1 MDPFEELD
9 HEENLWNFDTR
20 PTYLQEAVDTD
31 LFRDIR
37 KKILPAKAEEV
48 AKVFSTVIPG
58 DQVDT
63 ELCSKSREKIFEERK
78 DTTLSGKLI
87 KDPPVRGQFGEAFIE
102 LREGYKAKKQR
113 PYENHGH
120 KHEILRKI
128 IERNLREFGWLEGC
142 MTSEWC
148 CAPFTVPKPPPAD
161 QNTID
166 GWRMVVDFRNLN
178 AETKADSHPLPL
190 IEEEIAKRARGR
202 LFSVLDLRHGFHQMP
217 LRKDS
222 RPLTCMCT
230 PCGPVQWTVMPMGL
244 KNAPS
249 FFQRMMEDV
258 LFTTHPEL
266 RAFVSVYIDDIIIAT
281 EGEGLTEAELVALHE
296 KQLNQV
302 LDILDANQLICGPK
316 KGKLFLKS
324 VEFCGSL
331 LENGTRRPSP
341 GKLVAIQKWKRPETI
356 TELRGFL
363 GCCNF
368 YHTFVPNYAK
378 FAAPLT
384 ELLKVGRDAGK
395 AGSKVR
401 VKWTDECE
409 EAFHHLKAALC
420 EVATLH
426 VPQFDRPFY
435 IRTDASRYA
444 IGAVLEQVDEA
455 TGDHYPLAFWSRK
468 LAPRQMQWS
477 PREQETYAIICAL
490 QKYQS
495 WVGTDR
501 VEVLTDHRSLE
512 YWATEHIDTVAS
524 PAGQRARWHEFL
536 SLFDLHVSYLP
547 GKHNTVAD
555 ALSRWA
561 YPASEGLQ
569 STNIHGTEQD
579 RHVIIEWDQEEKKLI
594 RRACMQCAVKQHA
607 LPCHDIT
614 AITDPAHA
622 HEICTKTLKVVEK
635 VTDPSSGSVKRFDYT
650 RQVSRF
656 RLIQG
661 IKRRDP
667 AKTPPLPKDSLII
680 RDWTSDYLQDP
691 MFKEVFGNLK
701 SKDAHKDG
709 IFPEYSLDGGKLW
722 MEGKLC
728 VPDALAPRVLNWW
741 HKWESPHAHGRRLWS
756 MIKHRLFGSRLYTHC
771 MKVAAGCA
779 QCAVSTPPSAKKHGR
794 LRPHPIPERLFNRVT
809 SDFFYLG
816 ELDDEE
822 CHWTNKKVNGVLLI
836 QCRHSGYIQ
845 VLPCNIE
852 SMTGKAAAK
861 WCAQTWMG
869 GWDVP
874 SEVVTDSGKEYT
886 SEWWRELCA
895 RLGIHHLRCEVHS
908 HRALPGERA
917 GRSLINML
925 RKELASEKDFHW
937 LEILFAMLRRYHNT
951 PLYHGLSPNEI
962 VFGRKKCWWNMP
974 LNNPRPCKDASLF
987 LDEVQRA
994 DKTVSKL
1001 IEKHQADWLWVQ
1013 NQGRKNPHNFE
1024 VDDRVW
1030 LRKSETTLDGDDKL
1044 LPLWEGPFAVTARLG
1059 ENRWRIRVDVSR
1071 EIDVSGDR
1079 LKREIPSPKD
1089 RVKPL
1094 FWTAKHL
1101 SDRVIEGGKYELKR
1115 IVEARRDAK
1124 GEWEFLCEWRGFD
1137 SSHNN
1142 WEPAQSFVH
1151 GYTKGFIDFLKKH
1164 PEIGVLLTDCL
1175 SKPDRQVESD
1185 GKRPVVNRDPAFY
1198 GPQQPH
1204 SRADPSIPP
1213 PAVRPAQEPNEDQA
1227 SSSAADLQRPSR
1239 TRARPDRS
1247 VVTCI
1252 RAWPN

>member
-1 MDPFEELD
+1 MPGTTQVPCHSGPGIRLHSWWMESFLTLILLILVLIPVLGLNLRLSVVLMMNLFFLIFVRQIPKVIQRQMDPPRLPLPQYDRHRKESSVHGRRKILNRAANSEFFYEKPPVEAFIDPFEELD
-9 HEENLWNFDTR
+9 HEDNVWNVDTR

-31 LFRDIR
+31 LFRDIC

-63 ELCSKSREKIFEERK
+63 ELCSKTREKIFEERK

-128 IERNLREFGWLEGC
+128 FERNLREFCWLEGC

-148 CAPFTVPKPPPAD
+148 CAPFTVRKPPPAD

-202 LFSVLDLRHGFHQMP
+202 LFSVLDLPHGFHQMP
-217 LRKDS
+217 LRKDN

-258 LFTTHPEL
+258 LFSAHPEL

-490 QKYQS
+490 KKYQS
-495 WVGTDR
+495 WVGTNR

-512 YWATEHIDTVAS
+512 YWATGHIDTVAS
-524 PAGQRARWHEFL
+524 PAGRRARWHEFL

-547 GKHNTVAD
+547 GKLNTVAD

-594 RRACMQCAVKQHA
+594 RRACMQ
-607 LPCHDIT
+607 
-614 AITDPAHA
+614 
-622 HEICTKTLKVVEK
+622 
-635 VTDPSSGSVKRFDYT
+635 
-650 RQVSRF
+650 
-656 RLIQG
+656 
-661 IKRRDP
+661 
-667 AKTPPLPKDSLII
+667 
-680 RDWTSDYLQDP
+680 
-691 MFKEVFGNLK
+691 
-701 SKDAHKDG
+701 
-709 IFPEYSLDGGKLW
+709 
-722 MEGKLC
+722 
-728 VPDALAPRVLNWW
+728 
-741 HKWESPHAHGRRLWS
+741 
-756 MIKHRLFGSRLYTHC
+756 
-771 MKVAAGCA
+771 
-779 QCAVSTPPSAKKHGR
+779 
-794 LRPHPIPERLFNRVT
+794 
-809 SDFFYLG
+809 
-816 ELDDEE
+816 
-822 CHWTNKKVNGVLLI
+822 
-836 QCRHSGYIQ
+836 
-845 VLPCNIE
+845 
-852 SMTGKAAAK
+852 
-861 WCAQTWMG
+861 
-869 GWDVP
+869 
-874 SEVVTDSGKEYT
+874 
-886 SEWWRELCA
+886 
-895 RLGIHHLRCEVHS
+895 
-908 HRALPGERA
+908 
-917 GRSLINML
+917 
-925 RKELASEKDFHW
+925 
-937 LEILFAMLRRYHNT
+937 
-951 PLYHGLSPNEI
+951 
-962 VFGRKKCWWNMP
+962 
-974 LNNPRPCKDASLF
+974 
-987 LDEVQRA
+987 
-994 DKTVSKL
+994 
-1001 IEKHQADWLWVQ
+1001 
-1013 NQGRKNPHNFE
+1013 
-1024 VDDRVW
+1024 
-1030 LRKSETTLDGDDKL
+1030 
-1044 LPLWEGPFAVTARLG
+1044 
-1059 ENRWRIRVDVSR
+1059 
-1071 EIDVSGDR
+1071 
-1079 LKREIPSPKD
+1079 
-1089 RVKPL
+1089 
-1094 FWTAKHL
+1094 
-1101 SDRVIEGGKYELKR
+1101 
-1115 IVEARRDAK
+1115 
-1124 GEWEFLCEWRGFD
+1124 
-1137 SSHNN
+1137 
-1142 WEPAQSFVH
+1142 
-1151 GYTKGFIDFLKKH
+1151 
-1164 PEIGVLLTDCL
+1164 
-1175 SKPDRQVESD
+1175 
-1185 GKRPVVNRDPAFY
+1185 
-1198 GPQQPH
+1198 
-1204 SRADPSIPP
+1204 
-1213 PAVRPAQEPNEDQA
+1213 
-1227 SSSAADLQRPSR
+1227 
-1239 TRARPDRS
+1239 
-1247 VVTCI
+1247 
-1252 RAWPN
+1252 